1 MGKRRIIDAINNIK
15 KAIESHLQKIE
26 DDIKIGNIELGFY
39 HFKEFKRSFF
49 PLLLKES
56 QKIGEEE
63 QAQVLIRSYEERLEK
78 ILKQYGC
85 FEDFKKKFNDK
96 FLH

>member
-1 MGKRRIIDAINNIK
+1 MSKRKIINAIKNIK
-15 KAIESHLQKIE
+15 KAIEFHLDKIE
-26 DDIKIGNIELGFY
+26 NDIKIGNLELGFY

-63 QAQVLIRSYEERLEK
+63 QAQTLIKSYEERLEK
-78 ILKQYGC
+78 VLKQYGC
-85 FEDFKKKFNDK
+85 LEDFQKKFNDK
-96 FLH
+96 FV